1 MRENMIYNPNYFQL
15 RDYQIDTIAK
25 IIRKNRDAKVNGVV
39 FFGDSITEWYDIE
52 KYYSNIKEK
61 YNSGIAGST
70 SESLIWICDE
80 AVIKYK
86 PRVMV
91 CLVGTNDLGNTNLR
105 SPREIALNV
114 KKIIDLVKG
123 NLPNIKIVLVST
135 LPCNEK
141 LQGEAAGKL
150 MRTNKNIKMINSEYQ
165 EILKDINNVA
175 FVNVFEQFLNK
186 ETNNIKDEFS
196 GDGLHLTEEGYDL
209 LTKFVKPVVDSF
221 MVI

>member
-1 MRENMIYNPNYFQL
+1 MIYNPNYFQL

>member
-1 MRENMIYNPNYFQL
+1 MIYNPNYFQL

-25 IIRKNRDAKVNGVV
+25 IIRKNREAKGNGLV

-52 KYYSNIKEK
+52 KYYTNIKEK

-70 SESLIWICDE
+70 SESLMWICDE

-114 KKIIDLVKG
+114 KKMIDLVNG

-141 LQGEAAGKL
+141 LQGEAAGKF

-165 EILKDINNVA
+165 EILNGINNVA

-196 GDGLHLTEEGYDL
+196 EDGLHLTEEGYDL
-209 LTKFVKPVVDSF
+209 LTKFVKPVVDNF
-221 MVI
+221 MVIEV

>member
-1 MRENMIYNPNYFQL
+1 MIYNPNYFQL

-52 KYYSNIKEK
+52 KYYPNIKEK

-70 SESLIWICDE
+70 SESLMWICDE